1 MQTVTHSLYNL
12 ATYPEYVQPLREEIE
27 AVIQEQGWSKASVT
41 KMTKLDSF
49 VKETMRLSPTTACT
63 YLICH
68 HFICSKNTSADS
80 MRRRTTKDF
89 TFSDGTTIP
98 AGNFLSVAIPCI
110 HTDPVKMSR
119 RYPNFVWRVY
129 AYRIITSTLKPSTA
143 YALKRCGGKRTVSC
157 HPSTRWSR
165 STSIIY
171 CSAMAVM
178 RGTHISFSSS
188 LT

>member
-1 MQTVTHSLYNL
+1 MLLIPSQTVTHSLYNL
-12 ATYPEYVQPLREEIE
+12 AAYPQYVQPLREEIE

-68 HFICSKNTSADS
+68 HFICTKNTSADS

-110 HTDPVKMSR
+110 HTDPVKMFR
-119 RYPNFVWRVY
+119 RYPNFH
-129 AYRIITSTLKPSTA
+129 AY
-143 YALKRCGGKRTVSC
+143 
-157 HPSTRWSR
+157 
-165 STSIIY
+165 
-171 CSAMAVM
+171 
-178 RGTHISFSSS
+178 THTGQ
-188 LT
+188 LRRP